1 MKDYVQNIINDILL
15 KMVTKS
21 ENRVL
26 DSQMELPH

>member
-26 DSQMELPH
+26 DSRMELPH